1 MVRGRRDLDWSQYLA
16 PGDRELIDRPIAPDG
31 WYPMETFE
39 RLGVAILKE
48 IALGQLAGVRMWGR
62 FQTDALAKLYP
73 ELVATGDPR
82 DTLYRFRVLRTRL
95 FDYDAVDIRSV
106 HDEAAEVRIAYGM
119 GPVAEE
125 AASMQAVGFF
135 ERLLE
140 ISGAE
145 NVFAKLAERAWAG
158 APETRLE
165 LSWNVSG

>member
-1 MVRGRRDLDWSQYLA
+1 
-16 PGDRELIDRPIAPDG
+16 
-31 WYPMETFE
+31 
-39 RLGVAILKE
+39 
-48 IALGQLAGVRMWGR
+48 
-62 FQTDALAKLYP
+62 
-73 ELVATGDPR
+73 
-82 DTLYRFRVLRTRL
+82 
-95 FDYDAVDIRSV
+95 
-106 HDEAAEVRIAYGM
+106 VRIAYGM